1 MGRKPREKSGTGI
14 YHVMLRG
21 VNRQDIFEDEEDYA
35 VFKKQLYRVV
45 FYKDESGRPQPP
57 RCAIYAY
64 CLMTN
69 HVHLLVRETIEDLS
83 TVIKRITVGY
93 ALYYNSKY
101 QHIGHLFQNRF
112 RSEVVNDEGYFL
124 TLLRYIHQ
132 NPVAA
137 GITKTV
143 EDYRWSSWGE
153 YENYRVG
160 KQTICTIQ
168 PVLKLMPFADLR
180 ALVFELLPKA
190 SLILDFDNEGGRRS
204 DDEIKAFLSDSFG
217 LRQPTDIQLYSRD
230 RRLDILRMAKQYGAS
245 IRQLER
251 LTGISF
257 TIIRTA

>member
-21 VNRQDIFEDEEDYA
+21 VNRKDIFEDEEDYA
-35 VFKKQLYRVV
+35 VFKKQLHRVV
-45 FYKDESGRPQPP
+45 FYKDESGKSQPP
-57 RCAIYAY
+57 RCVIYAY

-69 HVHLLVRETIEDLS
+69 HVHLLIRETEEEIS
-83 TVIKRITVGY
+83 IVIKRITVSY
-93 ALYYNSKY
+93 ALYYNNKY
-101 QHIGHLFQNRF
+101 QYVGHFFQNRF
-112 RSEVVNDEGYFL
+112 RSETVNDDAYFI

-137 GITKTV
+137 GITKLV
-143 EDYRWSSWGE
+143 ENYRWSSWIE
-153 YENYRVG
+153 YENYH
-160 KQTICTIQ
+160 KDQQAICNIQ

-190 SLILDFDNEGGRRS
+190 SLILDFDNDGRRRS

-217 LRQPTDIQLYSRD
+217 LRQPADLQLYSRD
-230 RRLDILRMAKQYGAS
+230 RRLDILRMAKIYGAS

>member
-101 QHIGHLFQNRF
+101 QHVGHLFQNRF

-137 GITKTV
+137 AITKTV
-143 EDYRWSSWGE
+143 ADYKWSSWGE

-204 DDEIKAFLSDSFG
+204 DDEIKAFFSETFG
-217 LRQPTDIQLYSRD
+217 LRQPTDLQLYSRD

-251 LTGISF
+251 MTGISF

>member
-1 MGRKPREKSGTGI
+1 MGRKPRDKSGTGI

-69 HVHLLVRETIEDLS
+69 HVHLLIRETEEDLS
-83 TVIKRITVGY
+83 TVIKRITVSY
-93 ALYYNSKY
+93 ALYYNNKY

-112 RSEVVNDEGYFL
+112 RSETVNDEAYFI
-124 TLLRYIHQ
+124 TLMRYIHQ

-137 GITKTV
+137 GITKLV
-143 EDYRWSSWGE
+143 EDYRWSSWIE
-153 YENYRVG
+153 YENYHIG
-160 KQTICTIQ
+160 QQTICAIQ

-204 DDEIKAFLSDSFG
+204 DDEIKTFLSDSFG
-217 LRQPTDIQLYSRD
+217 LRQPTDLQIYSRD
-230 RRLDILRMAKQYGAS
+230 RRLDILRMAKLYGAS

>member
-21 VNRQDIFEDEEDYA
+21 VNRQDIFEGEEDYA
-35 VFKKQLYRVV
+35 VFKKQLYRIV
-45 FYKDESGRPQPP
+45 FYKDESGKPQPP
-57 RCAIYAY
+57 RCVIYAY

-69 HVHLLVRETIEDLS
+69 HVHLLIRETVEELS

-101 QHIGHLFQNRF
+101 QHVGHLFQNRF
-112 RSEVVNDEGYFL
+112 RSEVVNDEAYFI

-137 GITKTV
+137 GITKTI
-143 EDYRWSSWGE
+143 EEYRWSSWIE
-153 YENYRVG
+153 YENHNEG
-160 KQTICTIQ
+160 QQTICTIQ
-168 PVLKLMPFADLR
+168 PVWKLMSFADLR
-180 ALVFELLPKA
+180 ALIFELLPKA

-204 DDEIKAFLSDSFG
+204 DDEIKAFLSESLG
-217 LRQPTDIQLYSRD
+217 LRQPTDLQLYSRD

-257 TIIRTA
+257 TIIRMA